1 MRITNTILETA
12 GELKHTE
19 WFHCHYHYS
28 LAMETDI
35 KSKRES

>member
-19 WFHCHYHYS
+19 WFHCHYHD